1 MQIAPRSAACDLGR
15 RCGLRSLPPR
25 PRTPAPPR
33 PRDQGLREPGRRQGA
48 GPRASGRAGAARTPA
63 KAART
68 GRGPGKIAFLG
79 ELSRDPRS
87 TIIGDGRGSSGI
99 DSGSGFSS
107 DRRRD
112 AIRAAG
118 VFAWARGALMIKL
131 LRQPHGDRHDA
142 AQAAAIVRARAA
154 DRIALA
160 FCKPTGQR
168 LRRKSA
174 CARAGSS
181 RGWTA
186 RAKPA
191 VRRWSAARRA
201 LIRILAGG
209 VSPGQA
215 SRRSAP
221 PNLGTVRGA
230 ADRRSA
236 VDGGTKKPA
245 AGIVDRAITPSAR
258 RGSSLGGGGA
268 DGESRFP
275 PPRGWR
281 AAHRSPLAAR
291 ANGPKRFARSRRR

>member
-1 MQIAPRSAACDLGR
+1 VSSAA
-15 RCGLRSLPPR
+15 
-25 PRTPAPPR
+25 
-33 PRDQGLREPGRRQGA
+33 
-48 GPRASGRAGAARTPA
+48 
-63 KAART
+63 
-68 GRGPGKIAFLG
+68 I
-79 ELSRDPRS
+79 RDPRS

-118 VFAWARGALMIKL
+118 VFAWARGALVIKL
-131 LRQPHGDRHDA
+131 LRQPRGDRRDA

-268 DGESRFP
+268 DAEGRI
-275 PPRGWR
+275 RHL
-281 AAHRSPLAAR
+281 AAGTPLAAR
-291 ANGPKRFARSRRR
+291 RTRQWPEAVRAITPPMTAPSHECQQGACRFSRQRVSTARFLAKAPPRAVAGPFTANGADHRRPAGAAGKGAPQGA

>member
-1 MQIAPRSAACDLGR
+1 
-15 RCGLRSLPPR
+15 
-25 PRTPAPPR
+25 
-33 PRDQGLREPGRRQGA
+33 
-48 GPRASGRAGAARTPA
+48 
-63 KAART
+63 
-68 GRGPGKIAFLG
+68 
-79 ELSRDPRS
+79 
-87 TIIGDGRGSSGI
+87 
-99 DSGSGFSS
+99 
-107 DRRRD
+107 
-112 AIRAAG
+112 
-118 VFAWARGALMIKL
+118 MIKL

-268 DGESRFP
+268 DAEGRI
-275 PPRGWR
+275 RHL
-281 AAHRSPLAAR
+281 AAGTPLAAR
-291 ANGPKRFARSRRR
+291 RTRQWPEAVRAITPPTTDPPANASRARAGFRVNASARRDFSPKRRLARSRVLSRPMVRITAGRRARLAKARPKTRDARRRCGESHTRDQPDSQKSQKSATPRRKSARAGLDFAPQAVFSPITPSWAACRGARARGRRDKPRRIA